1 MTTPIPLDEVAR
13 VGALR
18 RYDILD
24 TPREQEFDD
33 VVDIARRV
41 CGTSMALISFVDA
54 DRQWFKAE
62 VGFGVSETALGSSI
76 CAIVFRSGDFAEI
89 PDTLADPRLR
99 DNPLCVAEPGLRFYA
114 GATLRTADGFPIGSL
129 CVLDYAP
136 RTLDALQRDTLL
148 LLAAQVMRQLD
159 LRAAL
164 AREALLRRE
173 IDHRVKNSLQT
184 VGAFVRLQRVRPA
197 GEPHDML
204 LAVERQIASVAT
216 LHDLISEVDE
226 DWLDLADYLDR
237 LTRQLAI
244 IAPAGVVVT
253 GRFDAL
259 FGPAAA
265 ATALGTIVNELV
277 ANALKHSFDEGVT
290 GQITLTG
297 TSSADGAYAIACSDD
312 GCRVVAT
319 PSPGTPS
326 RAGLGLRVMQ
336 AAIRK
341 VNGTLTGGPVPNG
354 YHSLLSFP
362 APSR

>member
-1 MTTPIPLDEVAR
+1 MATQIHLDEIAR

-41 CGTSMALISFVDA
+41 CGTSMALINFIDA

-62 VGFGVSETALGSSI
+62 VGFGVDESPLEMSI
-76 CAIVFRSGDFAEI
+76 CALVFRTADFTEI
-89 PDTLADPRLR
+89 PDTLADPRFR
-99 DNPLCVAEPGLRFYA
+99 DNPLCSAEPGLRFYA
-114 GATLRTADGFPIGSL
+114 GATLRTADGYPIGSL

-136 RTLDALQRDTLL
+136 RTLDALQRDTLR

-164 AREALLRRE
+164 VREALLRRE

-184 VGAFVRLQRVRPA
+184 VGAFVRLQRNDPSGDVN
-197 GEPHDML
+197 DKM

-216 LHDLISEVDE
+216 LHDLISEVDD
-226 DWLDLADYLDR
+226 DWLDLGEYLDR
-237 LTRQLAI
+237 LTRQLAV
-244 IAPAGVVVT
+244 IAPSGVAVT
-253 GRFDAL
+253 GSFESL

-265 ATALGTIVNELV
+265 ATALGTINNELV
-277 ANALKHSFDEGVT
+277 ANALKHSFDEGFG

-297 TSSADGAYAIACSDD
+297 SVGEDGTYAIACNDD
-312 GCRVVAT
+312 GLRVAEAPAPAT
-319 PSPGTPS
+319 PA
-326 RAGLGLRVMQ
+326 RVGLGLRVMQ

-341 VNGTLTGGPVPNG
+341 VNGTLTGGPVAGG
-354 YHSLLSFP
+354 YRSLLSFP